1 MSLPESDNHKL
12 QKNYKTELAISALK
26 EVIAEAGFDA
36 ADLQVALGAI
46 ASAKE
51 LSLKQSDYEYKFFI
65 DRTLIYEDH
74 DAFMFQRADSKSG
87 RWYLRI
93 YDEKKK
99 KPVIRSLR
107 TSDKTTALSTARL
120 LYIEIKGKIDR
131 GERLKSITAV
141 ELVNLWDKKLRDQI
155 TDIPHQGIVEKSYAV
170 KRYFLDNWMQYIE
183 YLRLSRTPIDRIE
196 PQATRDFGTWLKQLP
211 KKNTRHKG
219 ERSLDIINN
228 NIVEVR
234 RMYKDLAL
242 RDRYLSS
249 NQLPQIDKLKVQRD
263 LGSKRDILSE
273 EQYEKLWKY
282 IQFNYITK
290 KHNPAKPTRE
300 LETRKIWK
308 EFIFIMSNVGFRP
321 KELLGIKIHEIS
333 NNPNWDSEKNET
345 DCLMKVRRENSKTG
359 RARVCVAPV
368 RKRIERILAAYK
380 KIGITH
386 QPDDYLFMNPKSQE
400 RKQYVREHMW
410 NRLKFVLKDSGLQ
423 EELDIDGKAISLY
436 SFRHTYA
443 CWRLR
448 YGDVPIHLLAKQ
460 MGTSIQQ
467 IENTYGHIAVEKQ
480 ADLITKAQE
489 QIKRTGF
496 VLNQPEVLD
505 VEELVDNLQSN
516 SHRYEISTVKINKQK
531 IRTNS

>member
-1 MSLPESDNHKL
+1 MSSPQSENHKL

-26 EVIAEAGFDA
+26 DVIAEAGFDA

-51 LSLKQSDYEYKFFI
+51 LSLKQSDNEYKFFI
-65 DRTLIYEDH
+65 DRTLVYEDH
-74 DAFMFQRADSKSG
+74 DAFIFQRADSKSG

-107 TSDKTTALSTARL
+107 TSDKTKALSTARL

-131 GERLKSITAV
+131 GERLKSITAG
-141 ELVNLWDKKLRDQI
+141 ELVNLWDKQLKAQVS
-155 TDIPHQGIVEKSYAV
+155 DIPHQGIVAGSYKS

-183 YLRLSRTPIDRIE
+183 HLHLSRTPIDRIE
-196 PQATRDFGTWLKQLP
+196 PQATRGFATWLKLLP
-211 KKNTRHKG
+211 KKDARHKG
-219 ERSLDIINN
+219 ERSLNMINN
-228 NIVEVR
+228 NVVEIK
-234 RMYKDLAL
+234 RMYYQLAL
-242 RDRYLSS
+242 RDRYISES
-249 NQLPQIDKLKVQRD
+249 QLPQLDKLKLQRNV
-263 LGSKRDILSE
+263 GSKRDILTE

-282 IQFNYITK
+282 IQYNYITK
-290 KHNPAKPTRE
+290 KHNPNKPDKE

-321 KELLGIKIHEIS
+321 KELLGIKMHEIT

-345 DCLMKVRRENSKTG
+345 DCLMKVRSDNSKTG

-368 RKRIERILAAYK
+368 KKRIERILASYK
-380 KIGITH
+380 KLGIEH
-386 QPDDYLFMNPKSQE
+386 QNNDFLFINPKSQG
-400 RKQYVREHMW
+400 RKQYGRENMW
-410 NRLKFVLKDSGLQ
+410 NRLRTVLTDSALQ
-423 EELDIDGKAISLY
+423 EELDTEGKAISLY

-460 MGTSIQQ
+460 MGTSIQK

-480 ADLITKAQE
+480 ADVLTKAQE

-505 VEELVDNLQSN
+505 IEELVTNSQSN
-516 SHRYEISTVKINKQK
+516 SHRYEISTVKTNKQK
-531 IRTNS
+531 IRTN

>member
-1 MSLPESDNHKL
+1 MSQPDSANHRLQENHK
-12 QKNYKTELAISALK
+12 TEQAISALK
-26 EVIAEAGFDA
+26 DVITQAGFS
-36 ADLQVALGAI
+36 ADELQIALGAI
-46 ASAKE
+46 AQAKE
-51 LSLKQSDYEYKFFI
+51 LSVKDSEDYKFFI
-65 DRTLIYEDH
+65 DRTLIYDDQ

-93 YDEKKK
+93 YDENKK

-120 LYIEIKGKIDR
+120 LYIEVKGKIER
-131 GERLKSITAV
+131 GERLKSITTG
-141 ELVNLWDKKLRDQI
+141 ELIKLWDKKISAEI
-155 TDIPHQGIVEKSYAV
+155 TSIPHQGIVPKSYKN
-170 KRYFLDNWMQYIE
+170 KRLFLKNWMEYIE
-183 YLRLSRTPIDRIE
+183 HLRLSRTPIDRIE
-196 PQATRDFGTWLKQLP
+196 PHSTRDFGTWLKQLP
-211 KKNTRHKG
+211 KKDSRHKG

-234 RMYKDLAL
+234 RMYKDLAV
-242 RDRYLSS
+242 RDRYISV
-249 NQLPQIDKLKVQRD
+249 NQCPQIDKLKVQRD
-263 LGSKRDILSE
+263 LGSKRDILTE

-282 IQFNYITK
+282 IQFTYITK
-290 KHNPAKPTRE
+290 KHNPKTPDRE

-321 KELLGIKIHEIS
+321 KELLGIKMHEITD
-333 NNPNWDSEKNET
+333 NPNWDSERKDT
-345 DCLMKVRRENSKTG
+345 DYLMKVRSDNSKTG

-368 RKRIERILAAYK
+368 KKRIQRILASYVK
-380 KIGITH
+380 LGITH
-386 QPDDYLFMNPKSQE
+386 QPDDYLFLNPKSQE
-400 RKQYVREHMW
+400 RTQYSREIMW
-410 NRLKFVLKDSGLQ
+410 KRLRTVLSDSALQ
-423 EELDIDGKAISLY
+423 AELDTEGKAISLY

-460 MGTSIQQ
+460 MGTSIQK

-480 ADLITKAQE
+480 ADVLTKAQE

-505 VEELVDNLQSN
+505 VEELVNNSQSN
-516 SHRYEISTVKINKQK
+516 SHGYEISTVKTNKKK
-531 IRTNS
+531 IRT

>member
-1 MSLPESDNHKL
+1 MSSPKSENHKL
-12 QKNYKTELAISALK
+12 QKNHKTELAISALK
-26 EVIAEAGFDA
+26 DVIAEAGFDA
-36 ADLQVALGAI
+36 QDLQVALGAI

-51 LSLKQSDYEYKFFI
+51 LSLKESDDKYKFFI
-65 DRTLIYEDH
+65 DRTLIYDDH
-74 DAFMFQRADSKSG
+74 DAFIFQRADSKSG

-93 YDEKKK
+93 YDENKK

-107 TSDKTTALSTARL
+107 TSDKTSALAKARL

-131 GERLKSITAV
+131 GERLKSINPV
-141 ELVNLWDKKLRDQI
+141 ELVNLWDKKLRAEVSE
-155 TDIPHQGIVEKSYAV
+155 IPHQGIVEGSYKC

-183 YLRLSRTPIDRIE
+183 HFHLSRTPIDRIE
-196 PQATRDFGTWLKQLP
+196 PQATRDFATWLKQLP
-211 KKNTRHKG
+211 KKDTRHKG
-219 ERSLDIINN
+219 ERSLDMINN
-228 NIVEVR
+228 NVVEVR

-242 RDRYLSS
+242 RDRYISES
-249 NQLPQIDKLKVQRD
+249 QLPQLDKLKLQRD
-263 LGSKRDILSE
+263 SGSKRDILSE

-282 IQFNYITK
+282 IQYNYITK
-290 KHNPAKPTRE
+290 KHNPNKPEKE

-321 KELLGIKIHEIS
+321 KELLGIKMHEITD
-333 NNPNWDSEKNET
+333 NPNWDSEKNET
-345 DCLMKVRRENSKTG
+345 DCLMKVRSENSKTG

-368 RKRIERILAAYK
+368 KKRIERILAAYK
-380 KIGITH
+380 KIGIEH
-386 QPDDYLFMNPKSQE
+386 QHDDYLFINPKSKE
-400 RKQYVREHMW
+400 RSQYGRANMW
-410 NRLKFVLKDSGLQ
+410 NRLRTVLTDSSLQ
-423 EELDIDGKAISLY
+423 EELDIEGKAISLY

-480 ADLITKAQE
+480 ADVITKAQE

-505 VEELVDNLQSN
+505 VEELVNNSQSN
-516 SHRYEISTVKINKQK
+516 SHRYEISTVKTTKQK
-531 IRTNS
+531 IRTN